1 MRRLLALYS
10 AINDGISAVVLT
22 LGAAIVAFA
31 VLALFGSA
39 VERHVSG
46 VGYTWLIDFP
56 PLLLPWAVFPILG
69 LLIRYDRHV
78 RVELLLAG
86 LDVRGRSLVRLVAY
100 LTCVVVGVVFGVAS
114 ADAVAFFRQLGEVSE
129 TEIQVPLWTLYLS
142 FPVGFGLLANFA
154 FERALI
160 ECRRLAAGDDA
171 DA

>member
-1 MRRLLALYS
+1 MP
-10 AINDGISAVVLT
+10 
-22 LGAAIVAFA
+22 AA
-31 VLALFGSA
+31 
-39 VERHVSG
+39 
-46 VGYTWLIDFP
+46 
-56 PLLLPWAVFPILG
+56 
-69 LLIRYDRHV
+69 
-78 RVELLLAG
+78 
-86 LDVRGRSLVRLVAY
+86 GRSLVRLVAY